1 MNQPQ
6 GMRRRGIGMGG
17 IRWWV
22 LLLFA
27 GYAVYYWASNRS
39 TDPLTGETVLID
51 KNISPQDEKQLGLQ
65 AWEELL
71 TTEQPLP
78 QSDPN
83 ARAISEIMQR
93 LVAKVPVVSDALA
106 TEHGLQAQHIEKTFD
121 WEVNVLQSEQVN
133 AFCLPGGKMAV

>member
-27 GYAVYYWASNRS
+27 GYAMYYWVSNRS

-51 KNISPQDEKQLGLQ
+51 KSISPEDEKRG
-65 AWEELL
+65 
-71 TTEQPLP
+71 
-78 QSDPN
+78 
-83 ARAISEIMQR
+83 R
-93 LVAKVPVVSDALA
+93 
-106 TEHGLQAQHIEKTFD
+106 
-121 WEVNVLQSEQVN
+121 
-133 AFCLPGGKMAV
+133 